1 MISISQ
7 ALMIR
12 IFDFGNLPRE
22 AMGDMGDGQ
31 KQLWGNVARCK
42 VLREMREEIL
52 LIIFSE
58 H

>member
-1 MISISQ
+1 MISISR

-12 IFDFGNLPRE
+12 IFDFGNLHRE